1 MAIDSF
7 RGEYEF
13 LSNFYEAPV
22 HYEYNYGSNEAA
34 FQSRKSTNFRD
45 RLDFTSYR
53 PSESKKFGRKVNLRA
68 DWESVKVD
76 FMRDI
81 VYAKFLQNPELAE
94 KLLATGDAEL
104 IEGNHWH
111 DTFWGVDSKTGAGK
125 NWLGKILMEVR
136 ANLGRLDAKIH
147 SGEKIWFTRYTVPE
161 MAAHEFT
168 YSIGL
173 KFAQRFEIEGKGSHG
188 VNECN
193 YSVRGRNFVDLSF
206 RDGEKISEISESTG
220 YQRYAD
226 GAELRRHADGTK
238 FIYQYED
245 VPVFDSGDAEW
256 DRIDEWIFYRDA
268 DGINLIRCRHGWAIP
283 KINIYLGLKEIPA
296 KLEKILC
303 EI

>member
-7 RGEYEF
+7 RDEYEF

-22 HYEYNYGSNEAA
+22 HYEYDYGSNEAA
-34 FQSRKSTNFRD
+34 FQSRKATTFD
-45 RLDFTSYR
+45 EIYQFTKYR
-53 PSESKKFGRKVNLRA
+53 PSESKKFGRKVKLRA

-94 KLLATGDAEL
+94 KLLATGGAEL

-136 ANLGRLDAKIH
+136 ANLGSLDAKIN
-147 SGEKIWFTRYTVPE
+147 SGENIFFTRYTVPE
-161 MAAHEFT
+161 MAAHKLA
-168 YSIGL
+168 YSIEL
-173 KFAQRFEIEGKGSHG
+173 PFAQRFEIAGKGSHG
-188 VNECN
+188 VNECS

-206 RDGEKISEISESTG
+206 RDGEKISEVN
-220 YQRYAD
+220 
-226 GAELRRHADGTK
+226 GAEIRRHVDGTK

-245 VPVFDSGDAEW
+245 VPVFDSGDSEW
-256 DRIDEWIFYRDA
+256 DRIDEWIFYRD

-283 KINIYLGLKEIPA
+283 KINIYLGLKNIPA
-296 KLEKILC
+296 ELEKLLG